1 MGPAYDFAAPA
12 HGHARFRA
20 LATVDSRLR
29 ENDSVHRACGFPD
42 SPAPAGP
49 VYDSGPRLSRASGVP
64 ALNDD
69 IPTLRRIL
77 AENRVIA
84 MVGLSASWYRPS
96 YFAAKYLLDHGY
108 RVIPITP
115 RYQEVLGQRCWPT
128 LKDIPEPVDVVD
140 CFRPARDIPPLA
152 QDAVDIGARVLWMQL
167 GIVSEE
173 AAVLARDAGLDVVMN
188 RCMKIEFARLF
199 GGLGW
204 VGVDTKVI
212 SGKRSM
218 YVTH

>member
-1 MGPAYDFAAPA
+1 MLLKSPRRTPWGGGEIAPESH
-12 HGHARFRA
+12 HGHASSGRW
-20 LATVDSRLR
+20 R
-29 ENDSVHRACGFPD
+29 ESLSDRS

-49 VYDSGPRLSRASGVP
+49 VYDSRPRSRHACGVP
-64 ALNDD
+64 TLSDD

-77 AENRVIA
+77 AESRAVA

-108 RVIPITP
+108 RVIPVNP
-115 RYQEVLGQRCWPT
+115 RYEEVLGQRCYPT
-128 LKDIPEPVDVVD
+128 LKDIPDPVDVVD

-152 QDAVDIGARVLWMQL
+152 RDAIGIGARVLWMQL
-167 GIVSEE
+167 GIVNEE
-173 AAVLARDAGLDVVMN
+173 AAALARGAGLEVVMN

-218 YVTH
+218 YVAH